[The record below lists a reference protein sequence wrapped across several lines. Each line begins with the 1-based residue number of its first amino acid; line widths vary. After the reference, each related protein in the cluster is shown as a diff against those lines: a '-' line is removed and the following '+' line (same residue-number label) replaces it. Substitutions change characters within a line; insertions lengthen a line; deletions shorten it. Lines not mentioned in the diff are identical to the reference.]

1 MAYYTC
7 FYSRRKVITRLLKIA
22 LPSLMIVALV
32 NSCSTESHR
41 WSDHSPEGASERRA
55 AAAEDNGYT
64 VLSLDEAFSV
74 HSYNEIVE
82 DFLSRQ
88 SGSREI
94 TKLIMEETRR
104 HNLPIS
110 LTFSLA
116 WGESRFNPFAVNWN
130 ESSVDRGLFQLNNR
144 SFPELQEDQF
154 FDPVLNTKN
163 GVAYLKYCLERGE
176 SEVTALAMYNA
187 GPRRISERG
196 APKMTLDYIDK
207 IITYRQELDDDFQA
221 ELRDMLAINPEIKN
235 GKKVSLIV
243 DRAPAYQ

>member
-1 MAYYTC
+1 LA
-7 FYSRRKVITRLLKIA
+7 LL
-22 LPSLMIVALV
+22 ALV

-41 WSDHSPEGASERRA
+41 WSDNSRERASIGNA
-55 AAAEDNGYT
+55 AAVEDKGYT
-64 VLSLDEAFSV
+64 VLSLDEAFGI

-94 TKLIMEETRR
+94 TKVIMEETRR

-144 SFPELQEDQF
+144 SFPELQENQF

-163 GVAYLKYCLERGE
+163 GVAYLKYCLERGD

-207 IITYRQELDDDFQA
+207 IISYRQELDDDFQA
-221 ELRDMLAINPEIKN
+221 ELRDMLAAYPETKN
-235 GKKVSLIV
+235 GKKVGLIV
-243 DRAPAYQ
+243 DRAPSYQ